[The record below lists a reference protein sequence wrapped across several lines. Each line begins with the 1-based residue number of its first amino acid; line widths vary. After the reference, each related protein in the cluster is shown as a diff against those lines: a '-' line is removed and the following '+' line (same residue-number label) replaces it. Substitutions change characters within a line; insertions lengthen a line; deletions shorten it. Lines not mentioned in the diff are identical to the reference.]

1 MAGGNPHGPERSAQN
16 VSYWRNKTVL
26 ITGGSA
32 GLGLLLARTLATE
45 GARLAI
51 CGRGVARLEQAADT
65 LRGLGAEVL
74 SVPADVATAG
84 ETRRVVD
91 QTVERFGGLDG
102 ACACAGQSMRG
113 AVVDTPRTK
122 FEELLAVNFL
132 APLDLA
138 HAAGPY
144 LEAAKGHLVLI
155 GSLATKAAPK
165 HIGAYPASKHP
176 LAALAQQLRLERG
189 PEGLH
194 VLLVCPGPIRGET
207 GPGRYDEQTEGLP
220 EDAKKPGGGAKVKL
234 IDPEQLARKILAAC
248 EQRKSEL
255 VIPKKARILFAAA
268 QLSPTLGDWLLSR
281 NMGD

>member
-1 MAGGNPHGPERSAQN
+1 M
-16 VSYWRNKTVL
+16 SYWRNKTVL

-32 GLGLLLARTLATE
+32 GLGLQLARALATE
-45 GARLAI
+45 GARLAV
-51 CGRGVARLEQAADT
+51 CGRGVARLEQAADS
-65 LRGLGAEVL
+65 LRGLGADVL
-74 SVPADVATAG
+74 AVPADVATAG
-84 ETRRVVD
+84 QTRRVVD
-91 QTVERFGGLDG
+91 QTVERFGGLDC

-113 AVVDTPRTK
+113 AVVDTPRSK

-138 HAAGPY
+138 HAAGPH
-144 LEAAKGHLVLI
+144 LEAVKGHLVLI

-194 VLLVCPGPIRGET
+194 VLLVCPGPIQGQAST
-207 GPGRYDEQTEGLP
+207 GRYDEQAEGLP
-220 EDAKKPGGGAKVKL
+220 EAAKKPGGGAKVKL
-234 IDPEQLARKILAAC
+234 IDPEKLARKILTAC

-255 VIPKKARILFAAA
+255 VIPKKARLLFAAA
-268 QLSPTLGDWLLSR
+268 QLSPALGDWLISK
-281 NMGD
+281 NMGE